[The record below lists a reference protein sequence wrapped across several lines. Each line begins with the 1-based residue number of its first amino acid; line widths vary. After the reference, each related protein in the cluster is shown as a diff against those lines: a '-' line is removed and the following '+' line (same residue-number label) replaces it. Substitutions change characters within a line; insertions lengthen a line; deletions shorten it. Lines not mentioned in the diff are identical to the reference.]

1 MYSVPLYM
9 DGSPAFLK
17 RQCEPHSCDICISK
31 TLICIILRGVMLL
44 GGRRRGE
51 EGGDLDNGRG

>member
-17 RQCEPHSCDICISK
+17 RQCDPHSCDICISK

-44 GGRRRGE
+44 GGGE
-51 EGGDLDNGRG
+51 EKGRNLDNGRG